1 MNPIIIAIDGYSS
14 TGKSTLAK
22 ALASELGYTYID
34 SGAMY
39 RAVALYALRCGYVID
54 SDIKVDQLVK
64 KLPEINVSFVLDDDL
79 NSEICLN
86 GEKVESEIRG
96 MEVSNCVSQVSAIP
110 QVREMLVEHQQLMGK
125 KKAVV
130 MDGRD
135 IGSVVFPNAELK
147 LFIIASEYIR
157 AQRRYNEL
165 IAKGSEVS
173 IEEVKANLSKR
184 DYIDSHRDIAP
195 LIQTN
200 DAIVLDNS
208 NLSQKEQLGWVL
220 EKVKQISSS
229 LGELFYSYL

>member
-229 LGELFYSYL
+229 LG

>member
-22 ALASELGYTYID
+22 DLASELGYTYID

-39 RAVALYALRCGYVID
+39 RAVALYALRCGYVND
-54 SDIKVDQLVK
+54 SDVEVDQLIT
-64 KLPEINVSFVLDDDL
+64 KLPEINISFVLVEDS

-86 GEKVESEIRG
+86 GEKVESEIRD
-96 MEVSNCVSQVSAIP
+96 MEVSNCVSQVSAIS
-110 QVREMLVEHQQLMGK
+110 QVRELMVAQQQLMGK

-147 LFIIASEYIR
+147 LFMTASEDIR

-184 DYIDSHRDIAP
+184 DYIDSHRDTAP

-208 NLSQKEQLGWVL
+208 YLSQREQLNWVL
-220 EKVKQISSS
+220 EKAKQISSS
-229 LGELFYSYL
+229 LG